1 MMTSTVPHG
10 RDPDPR
16 VVLAAERTLLAWIR
30 TGVALMG
37 FGFVVARFGWFLR
50 EMAAL
55 GGGDGNTPP
64 SPPQWAI
71 SHEVGVTLIV
81 LAVVVNV
88 TAAVW
93 YMRFVERYRRGE
105 TAAPRRLSLSV
116 VLSGALAALGV
127 GLAWYLLRLA

>member
-1 MMTSTVPHG
+1 MNTSTVPAK
-10 RDPDPR
+10 DPDPR

-55 GGGDGNTPP
+55 GAGAT
-64 SPPQWAI
+64 SPLPAQSTI
-71 SHEVGVTLIV
+71 SHEVGIFLVS

-88 TAAVW
+88 TAALW
-93 YMRFVERYRRGE
+93 YMRFVQRYRRGE
-105 TAAPRRLSLSV
+105 SVLPGRLSMSV
-116 VLSGALAALGV
+116 LLSGTIAALGV
-127 GLAWYLLRLA
+127 GLAWYLLRLE

>member
-1 MMTSTVPHG
+1 MSTSTVPSG

-55 GGGDGNTPP
+55 DRGGAAPAP
-64 SPPQWAI
+64 AQWSI
-71 SHEVGVTLIV
+71 SHDVGIALVV
-81 LAVVVNV
+81 LAVVVNL
-88 TAAVW
+88 AAAGW

-105 TAAPRRLSLSV
+105 TTMPGRLSMSV
-116 VLSGALAALGV
+116 VLSAAIAALGV
-127 GLAWYLLRLA
+127 ALTWYLLRLQ